1 MSGQHFSRHSRRAVA
16 IVAFGLLGAI
26 GTAQAVDLDEKM
38 QVCGA
43 CHATGAGGAPKYGRE
58 VDWAPRLEKGMPAL
72 LESVRNGVPGTLMP
86 GGLCSDCSD
95 AEIEALVQR
104 MSQTQN

>member
-1 MSGQHFSRHSRRAVA
+1 MTEHFGDKHGDKHMSGQHFSRHSRRAVA

-43 CHATGAGGAPKYGRE
+43 CHATGAGALPSTAGRSTG
-58 VDWAPRLEKGMPAL
+58 RPAL
-72 LESVRNGVPGTLMP
+72 KKECRRCLKASAMECPAP
-86 GGLCSDCSD
+86 
-95 AEIEALVQR
+95 
-104 MSQTQN
+104 